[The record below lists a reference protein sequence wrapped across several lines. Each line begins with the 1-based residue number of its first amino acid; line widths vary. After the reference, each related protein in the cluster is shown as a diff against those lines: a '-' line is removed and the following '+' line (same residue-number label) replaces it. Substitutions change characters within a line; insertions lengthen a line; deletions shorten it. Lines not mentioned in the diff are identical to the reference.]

1 MPRTLKDCQEGC
13 SFLLP
18 FFSIIRLTYPPNLL
32 PRADKKKNKNKKKN
46 TVRELYFWLILHPR
60 LARCLFPQLVF
71 TFDKETDLYFL
82 YHSLGLLLLWWAVDT
97 CLFKQEILAH
107 EVWAFFFLHDVYY
120 SISDCLKKTDW
131 TAKRAGD
138 HRAERPCSGDGKMA
152 SISL

>member
-1 MPRTLKDCQEGC
+1 MPRTL
-13 SFLLP
+13 
-18 FFSIIRLTYPPNLL
+18 RL
-32 PRADKKKNKNKKKN
+32 PRGMLLSLAFFFHHKIDVSPQPPASGWLKKKQNKKKN

-107 EVWAFFFLHDVYY
+107 EVWTFFFLHDVYY